1 MNTKLKYVI
10 LQKQIFHDLI
20 SYNGKALKTITHL
33 FSYFVKFCKI
43 IVLRFHGVTYIWLL
57 ISYK

>member
-1 MNTKLKYVI
+1 MNTILKYVI

-33 FSYFVKFCKI
+33 LGYFVRMRDLYTNPYETKRI
-43 IVLRFHGVTYIWLL
+43 E
-57 ISYK
+57 